1 MSKKLDWDYVASVEK
16 AIAEKYGKETVQDFR
31 NDWDEQKEK
40 EYLAQLKEV
49 NQKENAPDQD
59 KVEVDGIL
67 FSKKVVE
74 RKSDR
79 TCPVCKTY
87 SFSMKDDL
95 YMNRFKSC
103 QMCYYDFVHDREERW
118 QDGWRPDEK
127 RIQKVLKRRKK
138 QHGKY

>member
-1 MSKKLDWDYVASVEK
+1 MSKKLDWEYVASVEK

-67 FSKKVVE
+67 FQKKLL
-74 RKSDR
+74 K
-79 TCPVCKTY
+79 
-87 SFSMKDDL
+87 
-95 YMNRFKSC
+95 
-103 QMCYYDFVHDREERW
+103 
-118 QDGWRPDEK
+118 EK
-127 RIQKVLKRRKK
+127 VIGLALCVKHIHFL
-138 QHGKY
+138 